1 MELTIPNFII
11 VALLIL
17 IIAAIF
23 GIVIGLLLI
32 WLMGEDDDTNKHL
45 WLFIPT
51 F

>member
-23 GIVIGLLLI
+23 GITIGLLLI
-32 WLMGEDDDTNKHL
+32 WFMDKDDKGEKNE
-45 WLFIPT
+45 
-51 F
+51 